1 MNAQVLNQAA
11 STSFIPVDT
20 TDNSGGILQG
30 QSLQS
35 EDSPDSQLIEHVKAG
50 HANAFNTLVNRY
62 RERVFS
68 VVYNMTSNRED
79 ANDVTQDVFVKAF
92 QNIHRFKGNSA
103 FFTWLYRIAVNTAI
117 SFIKKNRNRQY
128 FSLEN
133 LQEDGISGKIAE
145 ILSSRKHSRRDIL
158 LRELQEKLN
167 EALQK
172 LSVKHRTTVV
182 LFEIEGLSHKEI
194 GQILKCSEGTV
205 RSRLHYA
212 KNELQNY
219 MEDYLRQGF
228 DGYNE

>member
-1 MNAQVLNQAA
+1 MNAQVLKLAGA
-11 STSFIPVDT
+11 TSCGTVDT
-20 TDNSGGILQG
+20 TDNNGEILHG
-30 QSLQS
+30 AGAHTVEST
-35 EDSPDSQLIEHVKAG
+35 DAQLVEHVKAG

-92 QNIHRFKGNSA
+92 RNIHRFKGNSA

-133 LQEDGISGKIAE
+133 LEEEGVSGKLAE

-172 LSVKHRTTVV
+172 LSVKHRTAVV

-219 MEDYLRQGF
+219 MKEYLRQGF

>member
-1 MNAQVLNQAA
+1 MNAPVLKLVGTTNCGL
-11 STSFIPVDT
+11 VDT
-20 TDNSGGILQG
+20 TENTNGEILPTPKT
-30 QSLQS
+30 LNA
-35 EDSPDSQLIEHVKAG
+35 DSTDSQLIELVNAG
-50 HANAFNTLVNRY
+50 HTNAFNSLVNRY
-62 RERVFS
+62 RDRVFS

-92 QNIHRFKGNSA
+92 HNIHRFQQKST

-117 SFIKKNRNRQY
+117 SFIKKNRSRQF

-133 LQEDGISGKIAE
+133 FEEEGISAKLAE
-145 ILSSRKHSRRDIL
+145 ILSSRKHSRREL
-158 LRELQEKLN
+158 MLRELQEKLN

-182 LFEIEGLSHKEI
+182 LFEIEGLSHKDIGEI
-194 GQILKCSEGTV
+194 LNCSEGTV

-219 MEDYLRQGF
+219 MKEYLRL
-228 DGYNE
+228 

>member
-1 MNAQVLNQAA
+1 MNASVLKLVGKSNCGL
-11 STSFIPVDT
+11 VDT
-20 TDNSGGILQG
+20 TENTNGDISPNPKTLNA
-30 QSLQS
+30 
-35 EDSPDSQLIEHVKAG
+35 DSTDSQLIELVNAG
-50 HANAFNTLVNRY
+50 HTNAFNSLVLRY

-92 QNIHRFKGNSA
+92 HNIHRFQQKST
-103 FFTWLYRIAVNTAI
+103 FFTWLYRIAVNTGI
-117 SFIKKNRNRQY
+117 SFIKKNRNRQF

-133 LQEDGISGKIAE
+133 LEEEGISGKLAE
-145 ILSSRKHSRRDIL
+145 ILSSRKHSRREL
-158 LRELQEKLN
+158 LLQELQEKLN

-182 LFEIEGLSHKEI
+182 LFEIEGLSHKDIGEI
-194 GQILKCSEGTV
+194 LNCSEGTV

-219 MEDYLRQGF
+219 MKEYIRL
-228 DGYNE
+228 

>member
-1 MNAQVLNQAA
+1 MNAPVLKLVGTTNCGL
-11 STSFIPVDT
+11 VDT
-20 TDNSGGILQG
+20 TENTNGEILPNPKT
-30 QSLQS
+30 LNA
-35 EDSPDSQLIEHVKAG
+35 DSTDSQLIELVNAG
-50 HANAFNTLVNRY
+50 HTNAFNSLVTRY
-62 RERVFS
+62 RDRIFS

-92 QNIHRFKGNSA
+92 HNIHRFQQKST

-117 SFIKKNRNRQY
+117 SFIKKNRSRQF

-133 LQEDGISGKIAE
+133 FEEEGISGKLAE
-145 ILSSRKHSRRDIL
+145 ILSSRKHSRREL
-158 LRELQEKLN
+158 MLRELQEKLN

-182 LFEIEGLSHKEI
+182 LFEVEGLSHKDIGEI
-194 GQILKCSEGTV
+194 LNCSEGTV

-219 MEDYLRQGF
+219 MKEYLRL
-228 DGYNE
+228 

>member
-1 MNAQVLNQAA
+1 MNAPVLKLVGTTNCGL
-11 STSFIPVDT
+11 VDT
-20 TDNSGGILQG
+20 TENTNGEILPTPKT
-30 QSLQS
+30 LNA
-35 EDSPDSQLIEHVKAG
+35 DSTDTQLIELVNAG
-50 HANAFNTLVNRY
+50 HTNAFNSLVNRY
-62 RERVFS
+62 RDRIFS

-92 QNIHRFKGNSA
+92 HNIHRFQQKST

-117 SFIKKNRNRQY
+117 SFIKKNRNRQF

-133 LQEDGISGKIAE
+133 FEEEGISGKLAE
-145 ILSSRKHSRRDIL
+145 ILSSRKHSRREL
-158 LRELQEKLN
+158 LLQELQEKLN

-182 LFEIEGLSHKEI
+182 LFEIEGLSHKDIGEI
-194 GQILKCSEGTV
+194 LNCSEGTV

-219 MEDYLRQGF
+219 MKEYLRL
-228 DGYNE
+228 

>member
-1 MNAQVLNQAA
+1 MNASVLKLVG
-11 STSFIPVDT
+11 TSNCKLVDT
-20 TDNSGGILQG
+20 TEKTNSKILPNPKT
-30 QSLQS
+30 LNA
-35 EDSPDSQLIEHVKAG
+35 DSTDSQLIELVNAG
-50 HANAFNTLVNRY
+50 HINAFNSLVLRY
-62 RERVFS
+62 RDRVFS

-92 QNIHRFKGNSA
+92 HNIHRFQQKST

-117 SFIKKNRNRQY
+117 SFIKKNRNRQF

-133 LQEDGISGKIAE
+133 FEEEGISGKLAE
-145 ILSSRKHSRRDIL
+145 ILSSRKHSRREL
-158 LRELQEKLN
+158 LLQELQEKLN

-182 LFEIEGLSHKEI
+182 LFEIEGLSHKDIGEI
-194 GQILKCSEGTV
+194 LNCSEGTV

-219 MEDYLRQGF
+219 MKEYIRL
-228 DGYNE
+228 

>member
-1 MNAQVLNQAA
+1 
-11 STSFIPVDT
+11 VDT
-20 TDNSGGILQG
+20 TEKTNSKILPNPKT
-30 QSLQS
+30 LNA
-35 EDSPDSQLIEHVKAG
+35 DSTDSQLIELVNAG
-50 HANAFNTLVNRY
+50 HTNAFNSLVLRY
-62 RERVFS
+62 RDRVFS

-92 QNIHRFKGNSA
+92 HNIHRFQQKST

-117 SFIKKNRNRQY
+117 SFIKKNRNRQF

-133 LQEDGISGKIAE
+133 FEEEGISGKLAE
-145 ILSSRKHSRRDIL
+145 ILSSRKHSRREL
-158 LRELQEKLN
+158 LLQELQEKLN

-182 LFEIEGLSHKEI
+182 LFEIEGLSHKDIGEI
-194 GQILKCSEGTV
+194 LNCSEGTV

-219 MEDYLRQGF
+219 MKEYLRL
-228 DGYNE
+228 

>member
-1 MNAQVLNQAA
+1 MNASVLKLVGKSNCGL
-11 STSFIPVDT
+11 VDT
-20 TDNSGGILQG
+20 TENTNGDISPNPKTLNA
-30 QSLQS
+30 
-35 EDSPDSQLIEHVKAG
+35 DSTDSQLIELVNAG
-50 HANAFNTLVNRY
+50 HTNAFNSLVLRY
-62 RERVFS
+62 RDRVFS

-92 QNIHRFKGNSA
+92 HNIHRFQQKST

-117 SFIKKNRNRQY
+117 SFIKKNRNRQF

-133 LQEDGISGKIAE
+133 FEEEGISGKLAE
-145 ILSSRKHSRRDIL
+145 ILSSRKHSRREL
-158 LRELQEKLN
+158 MLRELQEKLN

-182 LFEIEGLSHKEI
+182 LFEIEGLSHKDIGEI
-194 GQILKCSEGTV
+194 LNCSEGTV

-219 MEDYLRQGF
+219 MKEYLRL
-228 DGYNE
+228 

>member
-1 MNAQVLNQAA
+1 MNAPVLKLVGTTNCKL
-11 STSFIPVDT
+11 VDT
-20 TDNSGGILQG
+20 TENTNSKILPNPKT
-30 QSLQS
+30 LNA
-35 EDSPDSQLIEHVKAG
+35 DSTDSQLIELVNAG
-50 HANAFNTLVNRY
+50 HTNAFNSLVTRY
-62 RERVFS
+62 RDRIFS

-92 QNIHRFKGNSA
+92 HNIHRFQQKST

-117 SFIKKNRNRQY
+117 SFIKKNRSRQF

-133 LQEDGISGKIAE
+133 FEEEGISGKLAE
-145 ILSSRKHSRRDIL
+145 ILSSRKHSRREL
-158 LRELQEKLN
+158 MLRELQEKLN

-182 LFEIEGLSHKEI
+182 LFEVEGLSHKDIGEI
-194 GQILKCSEGTV
+194 LNCSEGTV

-219 MEDYLRQGF
+219 MKEYLRL
-228 DGYNE
+228 

>member
-1 MNAQVLNQAA
+1 
-11 STSFIPVDT
+11 VDT
-20 TDNSGGILQG
+20 TEKTNSKILPNPKT
-30 QSLQS
+30 LNA
-35 EDSPDSQLIEHVKAG
+35 DSTDSQLIELVNAG
-50 HANAFNTLVNRY
+50 HTNAFNSLVLRY
-62 RERVFS
+62 RDRVFS

-92 QNIHRFKGNSA
+92 HNIHRFQQKST

-117 SFIKKNRNRQY
+117 SFIKKNRNRQF

-133 LQEDGISGKIAE
+133 FEEEGISGKLAE
-145 ILSSRKHSRRDIL
+145 ILSSRKHSRREL
-158 LRELQEKLN
+158 LLQELQEKLN

-182 LFEIEGLSHKEI
+182 LFEIEGLSHKDIGEI
-194 GQILKCSEGTV
+194 LNCSEGTV

-219 MEDYLRQGF
+219 MKEYIRL
-228 DGYNE
+228 

>member
-1 MNAQVLNQAA
+1 MNAPVLKLVATTNCGL
-11 STSFIPVDT
+11 VDT
-20 TDNSGGILQG
+20 TENTNAEILPNRKP
-30 QSLQS
+30 LNA
-35 EDSPDSQLIEHVKAG
+35 DSTDSQLIELVNEG
-50 HANAFNTLVNRY
+50 HTNAFSALVLRY
-62 RERVFS
+62 RDRVFS

-92 QNIHRFKGNSA
+92 QNIHRFQQKST

-117 SFIKKNRNRQY
+117 SFIKKNRNRQF

-133 LQEDGISGKIAE
+133 FEEEGISGKLAE
-145 ILSSRKHSRRDIL
+145 ILSSRKHSRRELMLND
-158 LRELQEKLN
+158 LQEKLN

-182 LFEIEGLSHKEI
+182 LFEIEGLSHKDIGEI
-194 GQILKCSEGTV
+194 LNCSEGTV

-219 MEDYLRQGF
+219 MKEYLRL
-228 DGYNE
+228 

>member
-1 MNAQVLNQAA
+1 
-11 STSFIPVDT
+11 VDT
-20 TDNSGGILQG
+20 TEKTNSKILPNPKT
-30 QSLQS
+30 LNA
-35 EDSPDSQLIEHVKAG
+35 DSTDSQLIELVNAG
-50 HANAFNTLVNRY
+50 HTNAFNSLVNRY
-62 RERVFS
+62 RDRIFS

-92 QNIHRFKGNSA
+92 HNIHRFQQKST

-117 SFIKKNRNRQY
+117 SFIKKNRNRQF

-133 LQEDGISGKIAE
+133 FEEEGISGKLAE
-145 ILSSRKHSRRDIL
+145 ILSSRKHSRREL
-158 LRELQEKLN
+158 LLQELQEKLN

-182 LFEIEGLSHKEI
+182 LFEIEGLSHKDIGEI
-194 GQILKCSEGTV
+194 LNCSEGTV

-219 MEDYLRQGF
+219 MKEYLRL
-228 DGYNE
+228 